1 MAADECCGKPKG
13 AICVHDLSQPN
24 SAVPQD
30 WPEDRREALC
40 AWLRANGIN
49 PNEVPLHSDRYLEP
63 GPDGIQHIVYE
74 AFHLTAD
81 GRRHLDERGK
91 NAAVERRTS
100 PLLVDP
106 PDWWEPYRK
115 PTREQLLEA
124 VDRIRALHH
133 DWEADPGHCAHCQ
146 DGMGTPL
153 PWPCPTIQALE
164 G

>member
-1 MAADECCGKPKG
+1 MP
-13 AICVHDLSQPN
+13 S
-24 SAVPQD
+24 PQD
-30 WPEDRREALC
+30 YNDRREAYC
-40 AWLRANGIN
+40 AWLQANGIN
-49 PNEVPLHSDRYLEP
+49 PSHVLLDADVYIEP
-63 GPDGIQHIVYE
+63 GPAGTRNIVYE
-74 AFHLTAD
+74 ACHLDAE
-81 GRRHLDERGK
+81 GRRQIDERGTGV
-91 NAAVERRTS
+91 AIERRTT

-124 VDRIRALHH
+124 FDRLRALHH

-146 DGMGTPL
+146 DGIGTPL